1 MGKWKPLTSS
11 ERRGVIIVAIVA
23 LLVTGLGAVVSYWG
37 RPSIP
42 ENLEEVENLSQVDT
56 VFEKTNKKS
65 KRESSA
71 AKKKKKKK
79 TSTKK
84 RKTYSRRSPIDEE
97 V

>member
-11 ERRGVIIVAIVA
+11 ERRGVIIVALVA
-23 LLVTGLGAVVSYWG
+23 LLVTGLGAMVSYWG

-71 AKKKKKKK
+71 TKKKKKKK

>member
-1 MGKWKPLTSS
+1 M
-11 ERRGVIIVAIVA
+11 A

-56 VFEKTNKKS
+56 VFEKTHKKS
-65 KRESSA
+65 KRESSSV
-71 AKKKKKKK
+71 KKKKKKK

-84 RKTYSRRSPIDEE
+84 KTYSRRSPIDEE